1 MIFLKIDDLQLVLLL
16 RETVNEFVQQLIEEY
31 RVGMG
36 ETLVVDGV
44 RLPRV
49 VEQDYS
55 FITGLLILQ
64 DLLRQRNIL
73 DETVEHVMNDKNIL
87 ERQV

>member
-16 RETVNEFVQQLIEEY
+16 RETVNEFIQQFIEEY

-36 ETLVVDGV
+36 GTLVVDCV